1 MEHIETTL
9 TLLNSSYSVYHAVD
23 NIERLLLAA
32 GFQEISEAEE
42 SKLEKGGRYY
52 LKRNGTSIIAF
63 KIPESEVS
71 SFQIAATHNDS
82 PTFRLKPNP
91 ILRYKN
97 LVSLNVEPY
106 GGMIMSSW
114 LDRPLSLAG
123 RVFVE
128 KDGKIEGRLLV
139 IDEDLL
145 IIPNVCIHMNREVNH
160 GFAFNPAKD
169 LIPLMG
175 TREDLTDFNAFLGKC
190 IGLKEGEKVISH
202 DLYLYNR
209 EPAKLVGLDQPFL
222 AGGRLDDLSAAY
234 TVLQGF
240 LEAEEGEHVSVF
252 ASFDNEEV
260 GSLTRQGANSDFLQ
274 LTLKRIAKDLG
285 KDFAEM
291 TARSFLFSV
300 DNGHANHPN
309 HPELSDPTTDVR
321 LNGGIVIKYNAE
333 QRYTSDGF
341 SSAIAKLLAKAAG
354 VAYQEYTNR
363 SDLRGGSTLGNLS
376 NAEVSL
382 ACCDIGLPQLA
393 MHSSYELL
401 GKEDIEA
408 MVLFMKAY
416 FEKEVEISGQNAE
429 IR

>member
-1 MEHIETTL
+1 MKHIESTL
-9 TLLNSSYSVYHAVD
+9 SLLNSSFSVYHAAK
-23 NIERLLLAA
+23 NIEAKLLEA
-32 GFQEISEAEE
+32 GYKEISEASE

-52 LKRNGTSIIAF
+52 CKRNGTSIIAF
-63 KIPESEVS
+63 KIPEADVS

-82 PTFRLKPNP
+82 PSFRLKPNP
-91 ILRYKN
+91 VLTYKN

-106 GGMIMSSW
+106 GGMIMSTW
-114 LDRPLSLAG
+114 LDKPLSFAG
-123 RVFVE
+123 RVFVKKE
-128 KDGKIEGRLLV
+128 DKVEARLLNV
-139 IDEDLL
+139 DEDLL
-145 IIPNVCIHMNREVNH
+145 IIPNVCIHMNREVNNGYH
-160 GFAFNPAKD
+160 FNPAKD
-169 LIPLMG
+169 LIPLLG
-175 TREDLTDFNAFLGKC
+175 VGGETFDFEAFLSEKL
-190 IGLKEGEKVISH
+190 GLKENEKILSH

-209 EPAKLVGLDQPFL
+209 EKAKLIGLGKPFL
-222 AGGRLDDLSAAY
+222 AGGRLDDLASAY

-274 LTLKRIAKDLG
+274 LTLKRIAKGLG
-285 KDFAEM
+285 KNFAEM

-309 HPELSDPTTDVR
+309 HPELSDQTTDVR

-341 SSAIAKLLAKAAG
+341 SSSIAKLLAEKAG

-401 GKEDIEA
+401 GKEDLEA
-408 MVLFMKAY
+408 MVLFMKTY
-416 FEKEVEISGQNAE
+416 FEKEVEIAGQNAE